1 MKTSR
6 RLAAVLAAA
15 LTSITM
21 AGSPALA
28 AAPGNDSYAGAVAI
42 TSLAFNTSLDTTE
55 ATTDADDVEVNTDCG
70 APATD
75 ASVWY
80 SFTPSADTALVADVS
95 SSSYSAGVSVATG
108 APGSFALVTCGPGAV
123 AWDAASGVT
132 YTILVFDDQLDGD
145 GVAGGMMSL
154 SVDVMPPA
162 PSIEATVDPIGT
174 FNART
179 GSVTLTGTVTC
190 DASAG
195 FASLDLMLSQQV
207 GRFIVRGYGY
217 AEAACDGTPQAWSAE
232 VFGDNGL
239 FKGGKAVNVT
249 FAFACNLGGCSD
261 YGIETTVRL
270 TGKK

>member
-55 ATTDADDVEVNTDCG
+55 ATTDADDVELNAACG

-95 SSSYSAGVSVATG
+95 SSSYSAGVIVATG
-108 APGSFALVTCGPGAV
+108 APGSFALVACGPGGV
-123 AWDAASGVT
+123 AWDATSGVT
-132 YTILVFDDQLDGD
+132 YTILVFDDQFDATGN
-145 GVAGGMMSL
+145 GGQMEL
-154 SVDVMPPA
+154 TVDVMPPA

-217 AEAACDGTPQAWSAE
+217 TEAACDGTPQAWSAE

-249 FAFACNLGGCSD
+249 FAIACNLGGCSAYAD
-261 YGIETTVRL
+261 QTTIRL